1 MRGRFVVQGEAP
13 APDRMEWGTVSWI
26 CSPPTTGSKT
36 LTVNDVTIDPGQGHN
51 FHKHPDQDEVIVVV
65 EGEIEQWL
73 AQETRRLKPGDAVV
87 IPADL
92 VHASFNVGEGTARI
106 TVILGPCTGP
116 VGYEVVDVFAEEPWR
131 SLR

>member
-26 CSPPTTGSKT
+26 CNPVTTGAAT
-36 LTVNDVTIDPGQGHN
+36 LTVNDVTIDPGQGHD
-51 FHKHPDQDEVIVVV
+51 FHKHPDQDEVIIVV

-73 AQETRRLKPGDAVV
+73 ERESRRLRPGDAVV
-87 IPADL
+87 IPAAA
-92 VHASFNVGEGTARI
+92 VHASFNVGDGVARI
-106 TVILGPCTGP
+106 TVILGPCAGP
-116 VGYEVVDVFAEEPWR
+116 VGYEIVDVSAEEPWR